1 MRGLHEPAAR
11 VGSDGGRFQP
21 DSRMDILFI
30 FLIVF
35 PFILFLVFILFY
47 IIVSYFQPLNINAN
61 IVSFFDS
68 K

>member
-1 MRGLHEPAAR
+1 M
-11 VGSDGGRFQP
+11 VGGFSPIAGWTF
-21 DSRMDILFI
+21 SLF
-30 FLIVF
+30 FSIVF
-35 PFILFLVFILFY
+35 PFLLFLVFILFY